1 MRKLRLRKSRA
12 PHPAVFLIGAAVVVA
27 IPVTIFLLRKRS
39 KGLAG
44 HATIANVP
52 QSGVDPSEGLR
63 AD

>member
-12 PHPAVFLIGAAVVVA
+12 PHPAVFLIGAAAIIA
-27 IPVTIFLLRKRS
+27 IPVTVFLLRKRAA
-39 KGLAG
+39 GLEG
-44 HATIANVP
+44 HPTIANVP